1 MAFTYTPGN
10 AAKQGDPNAMPP
22 TDELPSGLTFPTA
35 MTWDGQQ
42 LVIAD
47 DTGDELWTLARNG
60 DGSYTPG
67 NASLQGDLPSG
78 VSSPFA
84 MTWDG
89 QQLVIADT
97 ADDEL
102 WTLARNGDGTY
113 TPGNASLQGDLPS
126 GVSSPF
132 AMTWDGQQLVIADNA
147 GDELWTLA
155 RNGDGTYT
163 PGNAALSGDLPSGL
177 SSPQGITWDGQQI
190 VIVDFTGD
198 ELWTL
203 ARNGDGTYTPGNAA
217 LQGVLDSGIT
227 DPRGMTWDGQQL
239 VIADTTGDELWTLA
253 PDNERPVSEAGPA
266 QTVNPFVAVTLDG
279 TGSSDPDAGDTLTYA
294 WTQTSGATVTLAN
307 PTTATPTF
315 DAPPAS
321 TNQDLIFQLT
331 VSDSLLTHT
340 DSVTITVRAFEVT
353 AAAAPTIIDS
363 NGTTTLTGTVNYPNS
378 GLTYRWASSIAGVF
392 TARTALATDWTSPV
406 TVVLAAIADLTLTV
420 RFGGAVLDTV
430 VVQVVVRELTA
441 TPLTAATVANQPG
454 ATGDVVDFT
463 IGVAVGGRSPYSY
476 AYADLPEELG
486 AIGRRIRGRLITPG
500 TSTVTVTVTD
510 ANGDT
515 DTETFTWTVTGA
527 AILPPSGINV
537 RMDWGRSFFSLDE
550 SDVTARITSGISA
563 SRGRTT
569 NSAIL
574 GRTAAGQLT
583 FQLNN
588 SDGLYDLENTSSS
601 LHGLILPG
609 ILVQFRDGGEP
620 LWTGVLDTIP
630 TTYDDR
636 SGQHRAHV
644 TAWGVYSTLREATVS
659 EGSLEPASTIQA
671 FCDLLETIDAC
682 GVPDPAATYFQ
693 MGRWWEIGRI
703 RDAIRH
709 IEDTEGGF
717 AFEDRQGNI
726 GLQASG
732 HRAARTLSATFTALP
747 VALAGEIKVVGRPQR
762 EIAVKDV
769 HNQVVGF
776 IRQYE
781 TLTAETVFERQDPIS
796 IDRGGAVTLF
806 ADFEEGT
813 VVSLDLPASGTDYV
827 ANEAMDGS
835 GTDRSSLLTVA
846 ATISQFNEIEVAI
859 LYPVTPGAPAELF
872 LTNINIKGSILRRLQ
887 PAKVPRRTQAS
898 IDKYK
903 LKTLELRDTWI
914 QSQANMEARA
924 DAILALLDSP
934 EIRVEFDWIVE
945 DYADFTALE
954 ISDRIRL
961 KLPSYTD
968 DAYIEN
974 LALRIPLSGKLPIC
988 TVQATVVR

>member
-1 MAFTYTPGN
+1 MAFTYTTGNASLQGDLPSGITIPTGMTWDGQQLVIVDDTGDELWTLARNADGTYTPGN
-10 AAKQGDPNAMPP
+10 ASLQGDLPSGLAIPTGMTWDGQQLVIVDDNTGDDDDIWTLARNGDGTYTPGNATLQGDLPSGITRP
-22 TDELPSGLTFPTA
+22 YGLTWDGQQLVIADTFSDDIWTLARNGDGSYTPGNATLQGDLPSGLTSPFA

-47 DTGDELWTLARNG
+47 TAGDELWTLARNG

-67 NASLQGDLPSG
+67 NATLQGDLPSG
-78 VSSPFA
+78 LTSPFA

-89 QQLVIADT
+89 QQLVIADE
-97 ADDEL
+97 A
-102 WTLARNGDGTY
+102 
-113 TPGNASLQGDLPS
+113 
-126 GVSSPF
+126 
-132 AMTWDGQQLVIADNA
+132 
-147 GDELWTLA
+147 
-155 RNGDGTYT
+155 
-163 PGNAALSGDLPSGL
+163 
-177 SSPQGITWDGQQI
+177 
-190 VIVDFTGD
+190 
-198 ELWTL
+198 
-203 ARNGDGTYTPGNAA
+203 
-217 LQGVLDSGIT
+217 
-227 DPRGMTWDGQQL
+227 
-239 VIADTTGDELWTLA
+239 GDELWTLA
-253 PDNERPVSEAGPA
+253 PDNERPISEAGPA
-266 QTVNPFVAVTLDG
+266 QTVDPFVAVTLDG

-294 WTQTSGATVTLAN
+294 WTQTSGATVTLADAD
-307 PTTATPTF
+307 TASPTF
-315 DAPPAS
+315 DTPPAS

-331 VSDSLLTHT
+331 VADLASLTHT
-340 DSVTITVRAFEVT
+340 DTVTITVRAFEVT

-363 NGTTTLTGTVNYPNS
+363 NGTTALTGTVNYPNG
-378 GLTYRWASSIAGVF
+378 GLSYRWASSIAGVF
-392 TARTALATDWTSPV
+392 TAQTALATSWTSPV

-420 RFGGAVLDTV
+420 RFGGAVVDTV

-441 TPLTAATVANQPG
+441 TPLTAPTVANQTG

-583 FQLNN
+583 FQLDN

-693 MGRWWEIGRI
+693 MGRWWERGRI

-717 AFEDRQGNI
+717 VFEDRQGNI

-732 HRAARTLSATFTALP
+732 HRAARPLSATFTALP
-747 VALAGEIKVVGRPQR
+747 VALAGEIEVAGRPQR

-769 HNQVVGF
+769 HNQVIGYV
-776 IRQYE
+776 RQYE

-806 ADFEEGT
+806 ADFEGGA
-813 VVSLDLPASGTDYV
+813 VASLDVPVSGTDYS
-827 ANEAMDGS
+827 ANEAVDGS

-887 PAKVPRRTQAS
+887 PAKVPRRTQSS

-924 DAILALLDSP
+924 DAMLAWLDSP

-945 DYADFTALE
+945 DYADFLALE

-974 LALRIPLSGKLPIC
+974 LALRIPLSGKLAVC